1 MPIQKFTVSRDDTI
15 YESWPDVVL
24 TEGGKLICV
33 FTECAHHLDRSKSRL
48 CTVESTD
55 RGRTWSEKRYLTGQG
70 TKTHYF
76 NCARISK
83 AGGGLAIVC
92 DFVSGEKGPEH
103 DAVTYVWRADAE
115 GTSWG
120 EPAVYPFNGIVPD
133 KLLELSNG
141 RLLIS
146 NHRRSEVT
154 GKLEQHLH
162 YSDDGGAVWSDEIT
176 VAADPSLNLCEASI
190 IECGGGML
198 VAFLRENSILG
209 YDVKKVISHDF
220 GSTWGPVCGTPLDSG
235 HRPTAGFL
243 RDGRVMITYR
253 YIPRG
258 TQNFFA
264 AFLRADQLEKEN
276 RRDQAVRI
284 MPLDYDR
291 NPSPD
296 LGYSGWAQFP
306 DGEIYVVNYI
316 KDDADLAYIRGYSF
330 RPEDVVLPETSSTTK
345 RVFRE

>member
-1 MPIQKFTVSRDDTI
+1 
-15 YESWPDVVL
+15 
-24 TEGGKLICV
+24 
-33 FTECAHHLDRSKSRL
+33 
-48 CTVESTD
+48 
-55 RGRTWSEKRYLTGQG
+55 
-70 TKTHYF
+70 
-76 NCARISK
+76 
-83 AGGGLAIVC
+83 
-92 DFVSGEKGPEH
+92 
-103 DAVTYVWRADAE
+103 
-115 GTSWG
+115 
-120 EPAVYPFNGIVPD
+120 
-133 KLLELSNG
+133 
-141 RLLIS
+141 
-146 NHRRSEVT
+146 
-154 GKLEQHLH
+154 
-162 YSDDGGAVWSDEIT
+162 
-176 VAADPSLNLCEASI
+176 
-190 IECGGGML
+190 ML